1 MVETIKSVRASFL
14 AGLGA
19 RLERLDALMDRSEEA
34 PGEVLPRIEEE
45 AHRIRGLAASIDYDD
60 LGRLASDAEDALR
73 SHSAARP
80 GQRLGEDARRHV
92 EDFLDEMDRILTAR
106 G

>member
-1 MVETIKSVRASFL
+1 MVETIRSVRASFL

-19 RLERLDALMDRSEEA
+19 RLELLDALMDRAEEA
-34 PGEVLPRIEEE
+34 PGEALPRIEQE
-45 AHRIRGLAASIDYDD
+45 AHRIRGLAASIDFDD

-73 SHSAARP
+73 SHSETRP
-80 GQRLGEDARRHV
+80 GQRLGDAARRCV